1 MKTQMRFQKIIA
13 LLSLIMAALV
23 FVYALFFLTGS
34 TGNVWKYVYG
44 NDLINGQKFFDASQ
58 SFVGT
63 LTTLGIVFIILAV
76 VLFITGCNKRRNYY
90 LSNYIAVGLYLVFAI
105 VVLVYM
111 IIGISNCMNLFLN
124 EICWESGTGTAG
136 IYNVEDQ
143 FSEQYPV
150 YKDVYT
156 FIIGYVVCLLVL
168 LCAAALA
175 LSTVLKYKLMK
186 GEKQLLQG
194 GAAAELVKEEAVL

>member
-1 MKTQMRFQKIIA
+1 
-13 LLSLIMAALV
+13 MAALV

-34 TGNVWKYVYG
+34 TGNVWKYVYKI
-44 NDLINGQKFFDASQ
+44 DLINGQKFFDASQ

-136 IYNVEDQ
+136 MCNVEDQ

-194 GAAAELVKEEAVL
+194 GVAAELVKEEAVL

>member
-1 MKTQMRFQKIIA
+1 MKTQMRFQKIIV

-34 TGNVWKYVYG
+34 TGNVWKYVYKI
-44 NDLINGQKFFDASQ
+44 DLINGQKFFDASQ

-136 IYNVEDQ
+136 MCNVEDQ

-194 GAAAELVKEEAVL
+194 GVAAELVKEEAVL